1 MVLDMSVAPEYL
13 EMGHKVFREGERHV
27 TRVCRHDV
35 LILME
40 SGRLYFSEDG
50 EPVELGAGE
59 YYIQRRGRHQAGPL
73 PSSDAQYYYI
83 HFVGEYGEGEGLAL
97 SGVFRAEDLQPLC
110 GRLVKMQITGGSL
123 VERCALFY
131 RILSHLYRDGSVGS
145 RHADVTWLA
154 LALAEQPSRQFDL
167 SEIAAHMGYS
177 KNRTIQ
183 LFKQQ
188 TGMTPHSYV
197 QKLRMDAAVNL
208 LNNSSLSVSAI
219 AEACG
224 FGSYVNF
231 YKAYVGRFGR
241 APRKGGSDV
250 AALPQ

>member
-1 MVLDMSVAPEYL
+1 MAPAYL
-13 EMGHKVFREGERHV
+13 ETGRKVFMEGEKHV
-27 TRVCRHDV
+27 TRVCRYDV

-40 SGRLYFSEDG
+40 AGRLYFSEDG

-59 YYIQRRGRHQAGPL
+59 YYIQRRERHQLGVL
-73 PSSDAQYYYI
+73 PSSDARYHYI
-83 HFVGEYGEGEGLAL
+83 HFVGEYSEGEGLAL
-97 SGVFRAEDLQPLC
+97 SGVFRVEDIQPLC
-110 GRLVKMQITGGSL
+110 GRLVKMQITGDSY

-131 RILSHLYRDGSVGS
+131 RILSHLYRDGFVGS

-188 TGMTPHSYV
+188 TGMTPYRYV
-197 QKLRMDAAVNL
+197 QRLRLDAAVNL
-208 LNNSSLSVSAI
+208 LENSSLSVGAI

-241 APRKGGSDV
+241 APLVSKKKSSSFQDIIKN
-250 AALPQ
+250 L